1 MNQDRCDL
9 HIHSDH
15 SDGTFSPKD
24 LIAEAERVGLSAI
37 ALTDH
42 NTVTGL
48 PSFLAAADKSHV
60 EGIAG
65 IEVSADYD
73 GKELHILGLFLDEE
87 YYDELVEF
95 LRPMAENKERSNV
108 ALIQALADGG
118 YDITYEE
125 VTAESGEAQFN
136 RSHVAQVL
144 TEKGYTSSIKEAF
157 ETVLSK
163 KAGFYK
169 QPERPSALDV
179 IAFLKSIGT
188 AVVLAHP
195 FLSLTE
201 EELRA
206 FLPSAIA
213 AGLDGMEAIY
223 SGYSEE
229 TTALARSIAREF
241 GICESG
247 GSDFHGGRKPD
258 ISMGSG
264 KGNLAVPCDLM
275 NLLKERSKRK

>member
-87 YYDELVEF
+87 YYDEIVEF

-144 TEKGYTSSIKEAF
+144 TEKGYTYSIKEN
-157 ETVLSK
+157 T
-163 KAGFYK
+163 
-169 QPERPSALDV
+169 R
-179 IAFLKSIGT
+179 
-188 AVVLAHP
+188 
-195 FLSLTE
+195 
-201 EELRA
+201 
-206 FLPSAIA
+206 
-213 AGLDGMEAIY
+213 
-223 SGYSEE
+223 
-229 TTALARSIAREF
+229 
-241 GICESG
+241 
-247 GSDFHGGRKPD
+247 
-258 ISMGSG
+258 
-264 KGNLAVPCDLM
+264 
-275 NLLKERSKRK
+275 